1 ARFGDRRRRCAV
13 SLGSG
18 RRHADRGLRRTPR
31 PQRRQRRVRYTEWRR
46 CSQRDADA
54 VQRRIAGDRL
64 RLAVASPDDRDL
76 RRLLR
81 GRAGHRPV
89 PSDRARLLA
98 DRRDRRGDAHA
109 GKRTLPVR
117 LARETVVAGYAAAV
131 IAAFVL
137 IAVGAASGMMPR
149 PSVLALAAAPMAL
162 SVHRGLRQF
171 YDDPYALM
179 PAMAR

>member
-1 ARFGDRRRRCAV
+1 M
-13 SLGSG
+13 
-18 RRHADRGLRRTPR
+18 
-31 PQRRQRRVRYTEWRR
+31 
-46 CSQRDADA
+46 
-54 VQRRIAGDRL
+54 
-64 RLAVASPDDRDL
+64 
-76 RRLLR
+76 
-81 GRAGHRPV
+81 
-89 PSDRARLLA
+89 
-98 DRRDRRGDAHA
+98 
-109 GKRTLPVR
+109 R

-179 PAMAR
+179 PAMARNIQLHLATGALLVCGYLIHLAIG